1 MTVTNIMLVCIA
13 AGLFQV
19 ANVLSHM
26 HIDVHVKSK
35 TIVVSKKEYEMEVKG
50 HEIE

>member
-1 MTVTNIMLVCIA
+1 MTVTNIMLTCIA

-26 HIDVHVKSK
+26 RIDVHVKSK